1 MPERSE
7 YASGTPCWI
16 DIGTDVEPATAFYGE
31 LFGWETRDAGPPEET
46 GGYGFFLKDG
56 RLVAGYGPQQSPG
69 PPHWATYVCVADAD
83 ETAARIA
90 EAAGSAFMEPTDIM
104 GAGRLGVFAD
114 PEGAVFSIWQPG
126 DHRGSQLMGEPGS
139 FCWNEL
145 NTRDVAGALQ
155 FYGSV
160 FGWTSE
166 AREMPGGN
174 YTELRADGRPV
185 AGLLDMTGR
194 VPDEVPPHW
203 LVYFAVDDCD
213 AAVAKVEQ
221 LGGGRIVGP
230 FDIPPGRFAL
240 AHDPQ
245 GAHFAL
251 IRLAGT

>member
-7 YASGTPCWI
+7 YGPGTPCWV
-16 DIGTDVEPATAFYGE
+16 DIGTDVDAAKAFYGE

-46 GGYGFFLKDG
+46 GGYGLFLKDG

-69 PPHWATYVCVADAD
+69 PPYWATYVCVTDAD
-83 ETAARIA
+83 ETAARI
-90 EAAGSAFMEPTDIM
+90 EGAAGSAFMEPTDIK
-104 GAGRLGVFAD
+104 GAGRMGVFAD

-126 DHRGSQLMGEPGS
+126 DHRGAQLAGEPGS

-145 NTRDVAGALQ
+145 TPRDVPGALE
-155 FYGSV
+155 FYASV

-213 AAVAKVEQ
+213 AAVARVEQ

-240 AHDPQ
+240 GRDPQ